1 MMNLIDEIKTSF
13 KQGSS
18 LTKLIYIN
26 LCVFLG
32 IKIVQIFFF
41 LFNTPEGSESFIRWL
56 AVPSNLSELIRKPWT
71 VLTYMFVHE
80 GFIHILFNLLWLF
93 WFGKIFLE
101 YLDHKKLAGV
111 YILGGLSG
119 AFLYVFSFNVFPVFG
134 SIATE
139 SIAIGASA
147 AVIAIVIAISVY
159 VPNYTVYLLFFGP
172 VKIKYIAI
180 LIFVFTSV
188 LDFSTN
194 TGGKIAH
201 IGGALFGFIYI
212 HQYRKGT
219 DISKGLSRIL
229 DRFLSFFKP
238 KVKLK
243 VEHKR
248 PVNDMEYNKMKAREQ
263 EEINRI
269 LDKIS
274 KAGYDSLTKEEKKI
288 LFNMG
293 EKNKN

>member
-1 MMNLIDEIKTSF
+1 MNLIDEIKISF
-13 KQGSS
+13 KQGNS

-26 LCVFLG
+26 LGVFLG

-41 LFNTPEGSESFIRWL
+41 LFNTPEGSDFFIRWV

-80 GFIHILFNLLWLF
+80 GFFHILFNLLWLF

-101 YLDHKKLAGV
+101 YLDQKKLAGV

-119 AFLYVFSFNVFPVFG
+119 AFLYVFSFNVFPGLDF
-134 SIATE
+134 IAAE

-248 PVNDMEYNKMKAREQ
+248 PVNDMEYNKMKSREQ

-274 KAGYDSLTKEEKKI
+274 KAGYDSLTSEEKKI

-293 EKNKN
+293 EKNNN

>member
-1 MMNLIDEIKTSF
+1 MNLIDEIKTSF

-26 LCVFLG
+26 LCIFLG

-41 LFNTPEGSESFIRWL
+41 LFNTPEGSGFFIRWL

-80 GFIHILFNLLWLF
+80 GFFHILFNLLWLF

-101 YLDHKKLAGV
+101 YLDQKKLVGV

-119 AFLYVFSFNVFPVFG
+119 AFLYVFSFNVFPVFD
-134 SIATE
+134 SIAAE

-147 AVIAIVIAISVY
+147 AVIAIVISISVY

-180 LIFVFTSV
+180 LIFIFTSV
-188 LDFSTN
+188 LDFSAN

-212 HQYRKGT
+212 HLYRKGT
-219 DISKGLSRIL
+219 DISKGLNRIL
-229 DRFLSFFKP
+229 DHFLSFFKP
-238 KVKLK
+238 RVKLK

-248 PVNDMEYNKMKAREQ
+248 PVNDMEYNKIKAREQ

>member
-1 MMNLIDEIKTSF
+1 MNLIDEIKISF

-26 LCVFLG
+26 LGVFLS
-32 IKIVQIFFF
+32 IKSVQIFFF
-41 LFNTPEGSESFIRWL
+41 LFNTPEGSEFFIRWL

-80 GFIHILFNLLWLF
+80 GFLHILFNLLWLF

-101 YLDHKKLAGV
+101 YLDQKKLVGV

-119 AFLYVFSFNVFPVFG
+119 ALLYIFSFNVFPVFG
-134 SIATE
+134 SIAAE

-147 AVIAIVIAISVY
+147 SVIAIVIAISVY

-180 LIFVFTSV
+180 LIFIFTSV

-201 IGGALFGFIYI
+201 IGGALFGFIYTR
-212 HQYRKGT
+212 QYRKGT
-219 DISKGLSRIL
+219 DVSKGLSQIL
-229 DRFLSFFKP
+229 DRFLSF
-238 KVKLK
+238 
-243 VEHKR
+243 
-248 PVNDMEYNKMKAREQ
+248 
-263 EEINRI
+263 
-269 LDKIS
+269 
-274 KAGYDSLTKEEKKI
+274 
-288 LFNMG
+288 
-293 EKNKN
+293 

>member
-1 MMNLIDEIKTSF
+1 MNLIDEIKISF
-13 KQGSS
+13 KQGNS

-26 LCVFLG
+26 LGVFLG

-41 LFNTPEGSESFIRWL
+41 LFNTAEGSESFIRWL

-101 YLDHKKLAGV
+101 YLDQKKLAGV

-119 AFLYVFSFNVFPVFG
+119 AFLYIFSFNVFPVFD

-159 VPNYTVYLLFFGP
+159 VPNYTVYLLFVGR

-180 LIFVFTSV
+180 LVFVFTSV

>member
-1 MMNLIDEIKTSF
+1 MNLIDEIKISF
-13 KQGSS
+13 KQGNS

-26 LCVFLG
+26 LGVFLG

-80 GFIHILFNLLWLF
+80 GFLHILFNLLWLF

-101 YLDHKKLAGV
+101 YLNQKKLVGV

-119 AFLYVFSFNVFPVFG
+119 AFLYIFSFNVFPVFG

-188 LDFSTN
+188 WDFSTN

-212 HQYRKGT
+212 RQYRKGT

-229 DRFLSFFKP
+229 GRFLSFFKP

-263 EEINRI
+263 KEINRI

-274 KAGYDSLTKEEKKI
+274 KAGYDSLTREEKKI

>member
-1 MMNLIDEIKTSF
+1 MNLIDEIKTSF

-41 LFNTPEGSESFIRWL
+41 LFNTPEGSEFFIRWL

-80 GFIHILFNLLWLF
+80 GFFHILFNLLWLF

-101 YLDHKKLAGV
+101 YLDQKKLAGV

-119 AFLYVFSFNVFPVFG
+119 AFLYVFSFNVFPVFD
-134 SIATE
+134 SIAAE

-188 LDFSTN
+188 LDFSAN

-212 HQYRKGT
+212 YLYRKGT
-219 DISKGLSRIL
+219 DISKGLNRIL
-229 DRFLSFFKP
+229 DFSLSFFKP

>member
-1 MMNLIDEIKTSF
+1 MNLIDEIKTSF

-32 IKIVQIFFF
+32 IKIFQIFFF

-80 GFIHILFNLLWLF
+80 GFLHILFNLLWLF

-101 YLDHKKLAGV
+101 YLDQKKLAGV

-119 AFLYVFSFNVFPVFG
+119 AFLYIFSFNVFPVFG

-147 AVIAIVIAISVY
+147 SVIAIVIAISVY
-159 VPNYTVYLLFFGP
+159 VPNYTVYLLFLGP

>member
-1 MMNLIDEIKTSF
+1 MNLIDEIKISF

-26 LCVFLG
+26 LGVFLS
-32 IKIVQIFFF
+32 IKSVQIFFF
-41 LFNTPEGSESFIRWL
+41 LFNTPEGSEFFIRWL

-80 GFIHILFNLLWLF
+80 GFLHILFNLLWLF

-101 YLDHKKLAGV
+101 YLDQKKLVGV

-119 AFLYVFSFNVFPVFG
+119 ALLYIFSFNVFPVFG
-134 SIATE
+134 SIAAE

-147 AVIAIVIAISVY
+147 SVIAIVIAISVY

-201 IGGALFGFIYI
+201 IGGALFGFIYTR
-212 HQYRKGT
+212 QYRKGT
-219 DISKGLSRIL
+219 DVSKGLSQIL

-243 VEHKR
+243 VKHKR
-248 PVNDMEYNKMKAREQ
+248 PVNDMEYNKMKAQEQ

-274 KAGYDSLTKEEKKI
+274 KAGYDSLTREEKEI
-288 LFNMG
+288 LFKMG

>member
-1 MMNLIDEIKTSF
+1 MNLIDEIKISF

-26 LCVFLG
+26 LGVFLG
-32 IKIVQIFFF
+32 IKSVQIFFF
-41 LFNTPEGSESFIRWL
+41 LFNTPEGSEFFIRWL

-80 GFIHILFNLLWLF
+80 GFLHILFNLLWLF

-101 YLDHKKLAGV
+101 YLDQKKLVGV

-119 AFLYVFSFNVFPVFG
+119 ALLYIFSFNVFPVFG
-134 SIATE
+134 SIAAE

-147 AVIAIVIAISVY
+147 SVIAIVIAISVY

-201 IGGALFGFIYI
+201 IGGALFGFIYTR
-212 HQYRKGT
+212 QYRKGT
-219 DISKGLSRIL
+219 DVSKGLSQIL

-243 VEHKR
+243 VKHKR
-248 PVNDMEYNKMKAREQ
+248 PVNDMEYNKMKAQEQ

-274 KAGYDSLTKEEKKI
+274 KAGYDSLTREEKEI
-288 LFNMG
+288 LFKMG

>member
-1 MMNLIDEIKTSF
+1 MNLIDEIKISF
-13 KQGSS
+13 KQGNS
-18 LTKLIYIN
+18 LTRLIYIN
-26 LCVFLG
+26 LGVFLG

-80 GFIHILFNLLWLF
+80 GFLHILFNLLWLF

-101 YLDHKKLAGV
+101 YLDQKKLVGV

-119 AFLYVFSFNVFPVFG
+119 AFLYIFSFNVFPVFG

-147 AVIAIVIAISVY
+147 SVIAIVIAISVY
-159 VPNYTVYLLFFGP
+159 VPDYTVYLLFLGP

-201 IGGALFGFIYI
+201 IGGALFGFIYTR
-212 HQYRKGT
+212 QYRKGT
-219 DISKGLSRIL
+219 DISKGLSQIL

-243 VEHKR
+243 VKYKR

-263 EEINRI
+263 EEINQI

-274 KAGYDSLTKEEKKI
+274 KAGYDSLTREEKEI
-288 LFNMG
+288 LFKMG

>member
-1 MMNLIDEIKTSF
+1 MNLIDEIKISF
-13 KQGSS
+13 KQGNS

-26 LCVFLG
+26 LGVFLG

-80 GFIHILFNLLWLF
+80 GFLHILFNLLWLF

-101 YLDHKKLAGV
+101 YLNQKQLAGV

-119 AFLYVFSFNVFPVFG
+119 AFLYIFSFNVFPVFG
-134 SIATE
+134 SIAAE

-188 LDFSTN
+188 WDFSTN

-263 EEINRI
+263 EEISRI

-274 KAGYDSLTKEEKKI
+274 KAGYDSLTRQEKEI
-288 LFNMG
+288 LFKMG

>member
-1 MMNLIDEIKTSF
+1 MNLIDEIKISF

-32 IKIVQIFFF
+32 IKIAQIFFF
-41 LFNTPEGSESFIRWL
+41 LFNTPEGSEFFIRWL

-80 GFIHILFNLLWLF
+80 GFFHILFNLLWLF

-101 YLDHKKLAGV
+101 YLDQKKLAGV

-119 AFLYVFSFNVFPVFG
+119 AFLYIFSFNVFPVFG
-134 SIATE
+134 SIAAE

-159 VPNYTVYLLFFGP
+159 VPNYTVYLLFLGP

-180 LIFVFTSV
+180 LIFIFTSV

>member
-1 MMNLIDEIKTSF
+1 MNLIDEIKISF

-26 LCVFLG
+26 LGVFLG

-80 GFIHILFNLLWLF
+80 GFLHILFNLLWLF

-101 YLDHKKLAGV
+101 YLDQKKLVGV

-119 AFLYVFSFNVFPVFG
+119 AFLYIFSFNVFPVFG

-180 LIFVFTSV
+180 LIFIFTSV

>member
-1 MMNLIDEIKTSF
+1 MNLIDEIKTSF
-13 KQGSS
+13 KQGSF

-41 LFNTPEGSESFIRWL
+41 LFNTPEGSEFFIRWL

-71 VLTYMFVHE
+71 VVTYMFVHE
-80 GFIHILFNLLWLF
+80 GFFHILFNLLWLF
-93 WFGKIFLE
+93 WCGKIFLE
-101 YLDHKKLAGV
+101 YLDQKKLVGV

-119 AFLYVFSFNVFPVFG
+119 AFLYVFSFNVFPVFD
-134 SIATE
+134 SIAAE

-147 AVIAIVIAISVY
+147 AVIAIVITISVY

-188 LDFSTN
+188 LDFSAN

-212 HQYRKGT
+212 HLYRKGT

-229 DRFLSFFKP
+229 DSFLSFFKP